1 MKLAATDFDGTFCP
15 IQQPVPQSNI
25 EAVKTWQ
32 AAGHKFGICTGR
44 GLSLI
49 DFELKKYPDLHPDYL
64 VCNNGAV
71 IVNEQKEILTSLTF
85 PREMLQGLLDM
96 PLIHETKNPM
106 RILTETDM
114 YLLDIPT
121 VTEFGLNISMEKV
134 TFAQAREMPK
144 VVQVSMRCATVEE
157 AQAMT
162 AKIREKYPD
171 IIGNIN
177 RNYVDLN
184 LKEANKR
191 DGLRRLLAVTK
202 WQPEDVFF
210 IGDDQNDL
218 PAVEYFRGYT
228 VETAQPFMKEA
239 AKAVYPSVGD
249 MLLRNI

>member
-15 IQQPVPQSNI
+15 IHEPVPQSNI
-25 EAVKTWQ
+25 DAVKRWQ
-32 AAGHKFGICTGR
+32 AAGNKFGICTGR

-49 DFELKKYPDLHPDYL
+49 DFELQKYPDLQPDYL

-71 IVNEQKEILTSLTF
+71 IVDKKKEILTSLTF
-85 PREMLQGLLDM
+85 PCEMLQGLLAM
-96 PLIHETKNPM
+96 PLIHETNNPM

-121 VTEFGLNISMEKV
+121 AMEFGLNIPMEKV
-134 TFAQAREMPK
+134 TFAKAREMPK

-157 AQAMT
+157 AQETT
-162 AKIREKYPD
+162 AKVRAKYPE

-191 DGLRRLLAVTK
+191 DGLRRLLKVTK
-202 WQPEDVFF
+202 WQPEEIFF

-218 PAVEYFRGYT
+218 PAVEYFQGYT

-249 MLLRNI
+249 MLLQNI